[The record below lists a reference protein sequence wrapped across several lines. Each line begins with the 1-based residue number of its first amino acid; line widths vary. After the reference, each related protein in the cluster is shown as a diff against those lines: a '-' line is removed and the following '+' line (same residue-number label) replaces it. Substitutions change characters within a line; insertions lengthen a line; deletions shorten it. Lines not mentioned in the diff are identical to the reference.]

1 MIGTTS
7 WIQVMNLQTKYD
19 HQQIIIIKT
28 TMNTIKF
35 LPNNNILL
43 NNKTLLTKINNTN
56 KYTTWYTI
64 KNKNYVELQSL
75 PIN

>member
-1 MIGTTS
+1 
-7 WIQVMNLQTKYD
+7 
-19 HQQIIIIKT
+19 
-28 TMNTIKF
+28 MNTIKF

-56 KYTTWYTI
+56 QYASWYTI
-64 KNKNYVELQSL
+64 KNNNYADTMERL

>member
-1 MIGTTS
+1 
-7 WIQVMNLQTKYD
+7 
-19 HQQIIIIKT
+19 
-28 TMNTIKF
+28 MNTIKF

-64 KNKNYVELQSL
+64 KNNNYVELQSV
-75 PIN
+75 PSN

>member
-1 MIGTTS
+1 MTTS
-7 WIQVMNLQTKYD
+7 SEKYNATSPLIQP
-19 HQQIIIIKT
+19 KT
-28 TMNTIKF
+28 ENETQPSTGDTFHNV
-35 LPNNNILL
+35 LL

-64 KNKNYVELQSL
+64 KNNNYVELQGL